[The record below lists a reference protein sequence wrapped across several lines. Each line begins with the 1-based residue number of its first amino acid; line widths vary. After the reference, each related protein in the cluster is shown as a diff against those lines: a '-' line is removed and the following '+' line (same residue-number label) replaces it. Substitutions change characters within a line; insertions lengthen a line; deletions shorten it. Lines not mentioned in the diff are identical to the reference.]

1 MGVMGK
7 KSSRTVAKD
16 PLFREATEGVTP
28 IKHDRVEPFRK
39 RLRPRPLRRHPVQHP
54 EAEDELTHLLSEA
67 EIETGEELYF
77 ARPGVQHRLMRD
89 LARGRLEIGETLDL
103 HGLTTGHAREEL
115 AGFLNFCHRNRIRC
129 VRIIHGKG
137 YGSADRQPVLKRIVN
152 LWLRQRRDVLGFC
165 SAPRRDGGTGAVY
178 ALLRNRMRGRS

>member
-1 MGVMGK
+1 MGK
-7 KSSRTVAKD
+7 NRFRHNPKD
-16 PLFREATEGVTP
+16 PLFREATEDVKP
-28 IKHDRVEPFRK
+28 IKHDRVEPFR
-39 RLRPRPLRRHPVQHP
+39 RNLRPRPLAPHPSQHRKS
-54 EAEDELTHLLSEA
+54 EDELTDFLSES

-77 ARPGVQHRLMRD
+77 SRPGVQHRLMRD

-103 HGLTTGHAREEL
+103 HGLSTSHAREEL
-115 AGFLNFCHRNRIRC
+115 AGFLEFCHRHRIRC

-137 YGSADRQPVLKRIVN
+137 YGSPDRQPVLKQRVN

-178 ALLRNRMRGRS
+178 ALLSGRFRGRP

>member
-1 MGVMGK
+1 MAK
-7 KSSRTVAKD
+7 KSHRSVAKD

-28 IKHDRVEPFRK
+28 IKHDRAEPFRK
-39 RLRPRPLRRHPVQHP
+39 PLRPRPLHRHTVQHP
-54 EAEDELTHLLSEA
+54 EFEDETTGFLSEA

-77 ARPGVQHRLMRD
+77 SRPGVQHRLMRD

-103 HGLTTGHAREEL
+103 HGLTTSHAREEL
-115 AGFLNFCHRNRIRC
+115 AGFLDFCHRHRIRC

-137 YGSADRQPVLKRIVN
+137 YGSADRQPVLKRKVN
-152 LWLRQRRDVLGFC
+152 LWLRQRRDVRGFW

-178 ALLRNRMRGRS
+178 ALLRGRARGRP

>member
-1 MGVMGK
+1 ME
-7 KSSRTVAKD
+7 D
-16 PLFREATEGVTP
+16 PLFREATEDVTP
-28 IKHDRVEPFRK
+28 ITVDRVEPFR
-39 RLRPRPLRRHPVQHP
+39 RQLRPKPLPLHQNQRR
-54 EAEDELTHLLSEA
+54 ESAYELTDVLSES

-103 HGLTTGHAREEL
+103 HGLTTHHAREEL
-115 AGFLNFCHRNRIRC
+115 VGFLDFCHRHDIRC

-137 YGSADRQPVLKRIVN
+137 FGSANRQPVLKQRVN
-152 LWLRQRRDVLGFC
+152 LWLRQRRDILGFC

-178 ALLRNRMRGRS
+178 ALLSGRFRSR

>member
-1 MGVMGK
+1 MDK
-7 KSSRTVAKD
+7 KSSRQVAND

-28 IKHDRVEPFRK
+28 IKQDRVEPFRK
-39 RLRPRPLRRHPVQHP
+39 PLRPRPLLQHRGQRP
-54 EAEDELTHLLSEA
+54 GSEAELTDFLSEA

-77 ARPGVQHRLMRD
+77 SRPGVQHRLMRD

-103 HGLTTGHAREEL
+103 HGLTTSHAREEL
-115 AGFLNFCHRNRIRC
+115 TGFLEFCHRHRVRC

-137 YGSADRQPVLKRIVN
+137 YGSADRQPVLKRKVN

-165 SAPRRDGGTGAVY
+165 SAPRHDGGTGAVY
-178 ALLRNRMRGRS
+178 ALLKGRPRGRS